1 MVATEVWLATGHR
14 GSSQARP
21 WCAHDGNS
29 LGSTWALGLRRLR
42 STPLIRVQIASSG
55 STCGPEAMQKEV
67 RGVCSYRTGGGEK
80 EAETELKEGWTKRRG

>member
-55 STCGPEAMQKEV
+55 STCGPRPCAKRSEEFV
-67 RGVCSYRTGGGEK
+67 HTGPE
-80 EAETELKEGWTKRRG
+80 EERRRPRRS